1 MNGLSLS
8 TEASLTHDLID
19 EDTASDRDIERT
31 NSTNLGYTDDLIR
44 TAQDI
49 LLHPVIFSPKDQ
61 TEGKR
66 QLTLGIDI
74 CSLL

>member
-1 MNGLSLS
+1 MKGLSLS

-31 NSTNLGYTDDLIR
+31 DSTNLGDTDDLIR

-49 LLHPVIFSPKDQ
+49 L
-61 TEGKR
+61 
-66 QLTLGIDI
+66 
-74 CSLL
+74 

>member
-1 MNGLSLS
+1 MKGLSFS

-31 NSTNLGYTDDLIR
+31 DSTDLGDTDDLIR

-49 LLHPVIFSPKDQ
+49 L
-61 TEGKR
+61 
-66 QLTLGIDI
+66 
-74 CSLL
+74 